1 MPSFENTKTLPYTDK
16 ELYSIIIEV
25 DSYPEFLPWC
35 KEAQIINKIDD
46 NNFDA
51 ILTVGYKALNE
62 NYTSRVKGTYLKK
75 IESQAIAGPFKY
87 LDSNWLFKKSG
98 KSCHVIFQLNYEF
111 KSFFLAK
118 VMGSIFQKASE
129 KMFSAFENRAKD
141 LYA

>member
-1 MPSFENTKTLPYTDK
+1 MPNFENSKTLPFTDK
-16 ELYSIIIEV
+16 QLYNIIIEV
-25 DSYPEFLPWC
+25 NAYPEFLPWC
-35 KEAQIINKIDD
+35 KDAKIINKIDD

-51 ILTVGYKALNE
+51 TLTVGYKALNE

-75 IESQAIAGPFKY
+75 IESCAVAGPFKY

-98 KSCHVIFQLNYEF
+98 KSCNVIFQLNYEF

-118 VMGSIFQKASE
+118 VMGTVFQKASE

-141 LYA
+141 LYT